1 MKDQDVRDFLL
12 GWLFVYGGTRPKAHT
27 SVVGLQTR
35 ENLCPEQM
43 PAVNWDIVIAVRL
56 LNLILVVLE
65 LDNKSFR
72 ADPSDF
78 EDICDVRHSIDFLK
92 VEVYIIRRLRKSK
105 HKVVHFNRIYT
116 RLVNNGNPLDLQ
128 KLRCSGNFQ
137 GLTFTLQ
144 IETLRHKLVC
154 ILQGP
159 FVALHLVYDMDMLA
173 FSGCTHDC
181 TVEKEYG
188 RVKACTHSQHPI
200 SIESEMVVCIASCKR
215 GHSSENMPNSSWSG
229 PFFLVSPSGSMT
241 VFVPKPS
248 SNAINASVKD
258 LYYKQEI
265 DILHYLGVGQHSQLQ
280 WTYATSEERLAT
292 LKAAFSH
299 NHSSQMGVL
308 DFIDTSIQFSTW
320 YELISTSQ
328 GLNLDGPK
336 LFIVRITIEWGYR
349 DKLVLVFGKG
359 IKRCHNDQKWLLLHK
374 QFSYLFGNAPDWLLP
389 MTIFCPLYKHKLRS
403 VNNEELHEREKPWSS
418 KDLKYLIVI
427 LRRALWQLFG
437 VIYSAHF
444 GFENRAPTF
453 LLMLRH

>member
-1 MKDQDVRDFLL
+1 
-12 GWLFVYGGTRPKAHT
+12 
-27 SVVGLQTR
+27 
-35 ENLCPEQM
+35 M

-78 EDICDVRHSIDFLK
+78 EDICNVGHSIDFLK
-92 VEVYIIRRLRKSK
+92 VEVYIIRRLPKRFSGKYGFEALEMPLVSWPNEKYCIEQILLLFSK

-173 FSGCTHDC
+173 FLGCTHDC

-200 SIESEMVVCIASCKR
+200 SIESEMMVCIANCKS

-229 PFFLVSPSGSMT
+229 PFFLVPPSGSMT

-248 SNAINASVKD
+248 SNAMFILPVTSNVIAAAYVERIHVIIFQSRYVISNTGVKD
-258 LYYKQEI
+258 LY
-265 DILHYLGVGQHSQLQ
+265 
-280 WTYATSEERLAT
+280 
-292 LKAAFSH
+292 
-299 NHSSQMGVL
+299 
-308 DFIDTSIQFSTW
+308 
-320 YELISTSQ
+320 
-328 GLNLDGPK
+328 
-336 LFIVRITIEWGYR
+336 
-349 DKLVLVFGKG
+349 
-359 IKRCHNDQKWLLLHK
+359 HK
-374 QFSYLFGNAPDWLLP
+374 
-389 MTIFCPLYKHKLRS
+389 
-403 VNNEELHEREKPWSS
+403 
-418 KDLKYLIVI
+418 
-427 LRRALWQLFG
+427 
-437 VIYSAHF
+437 
-444 GFENRAPTF
+444 
-453 LLMLRH
+453 